1 MATHSMFK
9 ASLGYTSLSQ
19 KIDAKRC
26 VDGLVSVSFL
36 VYYFEQLKDWVV
48 DSAVLF
54 ISRI

>member
-19 KIDAKRC
+19 KIDAKSC